1 MERRD
6 WSVKFVDDTEI
17 ARLAN
22 TLYDLKGDKLVAWA
36 NRWEMDF
43 NVNKWRVMHIGKRN
57 LKFQYQINDGW
68 VK

>member
-1 MERRD
+1 M
-6 WSVKFVDDTEI
+6 KFLSLLVTKAANQVNTFNDI
-17 ARLAN
+17 RLMQR
-22 TLYDLKGDKLVAWA
+22 TFDKLVAWA

-57 LKFQYQINDGW
+57 LKFQYQMNDGW